1 MILNFNY
8 YINNITS
15 TCNVYGGGEESMEG
29 NEIKVDTKLLDK
41 DKQSLVVEVNK
52 IKKEMKSMH
61 DSIKELDT
69 MWEGTAKNEFVKQ
82 FTKDYEFLTF
92 LCNAAEEFVDS
103 LSNASKEYTN
113 CENTTQ
119 GIVTSIQI

>member
-1 MILNFNY
+1 
-8 YINNITS
+8 
-15 TCNVYGGGEESMEG
+15 MEG